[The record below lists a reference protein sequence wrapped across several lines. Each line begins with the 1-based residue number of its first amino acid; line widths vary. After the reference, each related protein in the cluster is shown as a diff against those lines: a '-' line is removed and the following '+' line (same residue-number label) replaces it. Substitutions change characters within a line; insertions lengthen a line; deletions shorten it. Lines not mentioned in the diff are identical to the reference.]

1 MFKFDF
7 VCADRHVT
15 AEKEMNSSKIILLY
29 IVLIFLQRLNVRD
42 RKILHAYINFSTLK
56 VDLVGIHLWC

>member
-15 AEKEMNSSKIILLY
+15 AEKDMNSSKIILLY
-29 IVLIFLQRLNVRD
+29 IVLIFLQKLNARD
-42 RKILHAYINFSTLK
+42 RKILHVGCNFGTKLF
-56 VDLVGIHLWC
+56 IIFNWR